1 MSQAVRQPQYPPLHS
16 VLFIRIFFCRVEVP
30 SHAICDVQR
39 FCSFAISLTETQLKL
54 DDLGTL
60 KRVLQPLS
68 PYWISIADQL
78 GMTSQVAVIRR
89 SPDNTSPS
97 AFLRDLL
104 FRWLSRE
111 HPSPTLEALCQALR
125 GDDEIVGG
133 ANVAKNLEEVF
144 QGLRQV

>member
-1 MSQAVRQPQYPPLHS
+1 M
-16 VLFIRIFFCRVEVP
+16 
-30 SHAICDVQR
+30 
-39 FCSFAISLTETQLKL
+39 

-60 KRVLQPLS
+60 KPLLQPLS

-78 GMTSQVAVIRR
+78 RMTSQVALIQ
-89 SPDNTSPS
+89 STNANTGPP

-125 GDDEIVGG
+125 GDDEIIGG
-133 ANVAKNLEEVF
+133 ANVAKNLEEMF
-144 QGLRQV
+144 QGLPAP